1 MERPFAPL
9 KKGAWLM
16 KILRMMTGGGRSV
29 EELADMVRQFGRGRD
44 KILAHITPEEAA
56 KLKEM
61 GGRGTINP
69 MTGLP
74 EFQDDSFTEPV
85 NYSYDVEAQQG
96 GFYGNTPE
104 VSYYPDVQATFR
116 TQLDENKQYIP
127 GTGRGERIANYYV
140 PGGNETPERFALRE
154 ARLNPPRSF
163 DMPDVQREL
172 EVAQAERMA
181 PVPTRAAP
189 AQEEGF
195 LGRTEGAL
203 REARAALDKYP
214 MLTRAGS
221 AIGSTL
227 GQALMAARAN
237 RQRDAMIARERE
249 RAAPFR
255 AAEAEAL
262 DRARAGGMTASEAQ
276 ALETELARARQGLS
290 ARNMGTGSAA
300 AGIQAGQRSRA
311 QSVARQQSFAEALR
325 LAGVADAY
333 ERRAL
338 EQELAKDTE
347 LAKLFADVVGRE
359 ITQAGRTQA
368 PAPTGNRG

>member
-9 KKGAWLM
+9 EKGAWLM

-61 GGRGTINP
+61 GGSGTINP

-74 EFQDDSFTEPV
+74 EFEIQDFDLNQEV
-85 NYSYDVEAQQG
+85 MRQQG
-96 GFYGNTPE
+96 EDPYYQQPSYEGVGPE
-104 VSYYPDVQATFR
+104 TIFEQGAFT
-116 TQLDENKQYIP
+116 T
-127 GTGRGERIANYYV
+127 
-140 PGGNETPERFALRE
+140 PGGAEQ
-154 ARLNPPRSF
+154 PRSF

-181 PVPTRAAP
+181 PVSTRAAP

-195 LGRTEGAL
+195 LGRTERVL
-203 REARAALDKYP
+203 REGKAALDKYP

-227 GQALMAARAN
+227 GQALMASRAN

-290 ARNMGTGSAA
+290 ARNIGTGSAA

-325 LAGVADAY
+325 LAGIADAY

-347 LAKLFADVVGRE
+347 LAKLFADIVGRE

-368 PAPTGNRG
+368 PAPAPTARG

>member
-1 MERPFAPL
+1 
-9 KKGAWLM
+9 M

-61 GGRGTINP
+61 GGSGTINP

-74 EFQDDSFTEPV
+74 EFEIQDFDLNTEVMRQQAEDPYYEQPSYEGVGPETIFEPGAFTTPG
-85 NYSYDVEAQQG
+85 AA
-96 GFYGNTPE
+96 PE
-104 VSYYPDVQATFR
+104 VAPSY
-116 TQLDENKQYIP
+116 
-127 GTGRGERIANYYV
+127 
-140 PGGNETPERFALRE
+140 
-154 ARLNPPRSF
+154 

-181 PVPTRAAP
+181 PVSTRAAP

-195 LGRTEGAL
+195 LSRTERAL
-203 REARAALDKYP
+203 REGKAALDKYP
-214 MLTRAGS
+214 LLTRAG
-221 AIGSTL
+221 AAVGSTL

-237 RQRDAMIARERE
+237 RQRDALIAQERQ

-255 AAEAEAL
+255 AAEMEAL
-262 DRARAGGMTASEAQ
+262 DRARAGGMTAAEAQ
-276 ALETELARARQGLS
+276 ALETELARARQSLS
-290 ARNMGTGSAA
+290 ARNIGTGSAA
-300 AGIQAGQRSRA
+300 AGIQAGQRTRA

-325 LAGVADAY
+325 LAGIADAY

-368 PAPTGNRG
+368 PAPAPTGRG

>member
-1 MERPFAPL
+1 
-9 KKGAWLM
+9 M

-74 EFQDDSFTEPV
+74 EFEIQDFDLNTEVMRQQAEDPF
-85 NYSYDVEAQQG
+85 YEQPSYEGVGAETIFEPGA
-96 GFYGNTPE
+96 FSTP
-104 VSYYPDVQATFR
+104 A
-116 TQLDENKQYIP
+116 
-127 GTGRGERIANYYV
+127 AA
-140 PGGNETPERFALRE
+140 PEE
-154 ARLNPPRSF
+154 RSF
-163 DMPDVQREL
+163 YMPDVQREL
-172 EVAQAERMA
+172 EVAEAERMA
-181 PVPTRAAP
+181 PVSTRAAP

-195 LGRTEGAL
+195 LGRTERAL
-203 REARAALDKYP
+203 REGKAALDKYP
-214 MLTRAGS
+214 MLTRAG
-221 AIGSTL
+221 AAVGSTL

-325 LAGVADAY
+325 LAGIADAY

-368 PAPTGNRG
+368 PAPAPTGRG

>member
-9 KKGAWLM
+9 EKGAWLM

-61 GGRGTINP
+61 GGSGTINP

-74 EFQDDSFTEPV
+74 EFQEDFDIGFGPGNYTPDYTAADVQGMDEEQFNRFTGGGDFTGQTIVEPG
-85 NYSYDVEAQQG
+85 A
-96 GFYGNTPE
+96 FNTPAAAPE
-104 VSYYPDVQATFR
+104 ERSYY
-116 TQLDENKQYIP
+116 
-127 GTGRGERIANYYV
+127 
-140 PGGNETPERFALRE
+140 
-154 ARLNPPRSF
+154 
-163 DMPDVQREL
+163 MPDVQREL
-172 EVAQAERMA
+172 EVAEAERMA
-181 PVPTRAAP
+181 PVSTRAAP

-195 LGRTEGAL
+195 LGRTERAL
-203 REARAALDKYP
+203 REGKAALDKYP

-221 AIGSTL
+221 AVGSTL

-255 AAEAEAL
+255 AAEMEAL

-325 LAGVADAY
+325 LAGIADAY

-368 PAPTGNRG
+368 PAPTGRG

>member
-1 MERPFAPL
+1 
-9 KKGAWLM
+9 M
-16 KILRMMTGGGRSV
+16 KILRMMTGGGQSV
-29 EELADMVRQFGRGRD
+29 EDLAEMVRQFGRGRD
-44 KILAHITPEEAA
+44 KILAHITPEEAS

-74 EFQDDSFTEPV
+74 EFQEDYDIGFGPG
-85 NYSYDVEAQQG
+85 NY
-96 GFYGNTPE
+96 TPD
-104 VSYYPDVQATFR
+104 YTAADVQGMDEEQFQRFTGDLGNQTFYE
-116 TQLDENKQYIP
+116 Q
-127 GTGRGERIANYYV
+127 GAFTGQNAPLE
-140 PGGNETPERFALRE
+140 ET
-154 ARLNPPRSF
+154 RSF

-172 EVAQAERMA
+172 EVAEAERMA
-181 PVPTRAAP
+181 PVSTRAVP
-189 AQEEGF
+189 GVDDQGF
-195 LGRTEGAL
+195 LQRAEGGL
-203 REARAALDKYP
+203 REARAALDRYP

-237 RQRDAMIARERE
+237 RQRDALIAQERQ
-249 RAAPFR
+249 RGQPFR
-255 AAEAEAL
+255 QASEEAL
-262 DRARAGGMTASEAQ
+262 ARGRAGGLTPAEAQ
-276 ALETELARARQGLS
+276 QLDIELARARQGLS

-325 LAGVADAY
+325 LAGIADQY

-347 LAKLFADVVGRE
+347 LAKLFADIVGRE

-368 PAPTGNRG
+368 PAPAQSGRG

>member
-1 MERPFAPL
+1 
-9 KKGAWLM
+9 M
-16 KILRMMTGGGRSV
+16 KILRMMTGGGQSV
-29 EELADMVRQFGRGRD
+29 EDLAEMVRQFGRGND

-74 EFQDDSFTEPV
+74 EFQEDFDIGFGPG
-85 NYSYDVEAQQG
+85 NY
-96 GFYGNTPE
+96 TPD
-104 VSYYPDVQATFR
+104 YTAADVQGMDEEQFR
-116 TQLDENKQYIP
+116 RF
-127 GTGRGERIANYYV
+127 TGDL
-140 PGGNETPERFALRE
+140 GNQTIYEQGAFTGQNAPLEE
-154 ARLNPPRSF
+154 PRSF

-181 PVPTRAAP
+181 PVSTRATP
-189 AQEEGF
+189 GEDEQGF
-195 LGRTEGAL
+195 LQRAEGAL
-203 REARAALDKYP
+203 RSGKAALDRYP
-214 MLTRAGS
+214 MLTRAG
-221 AIGSTL
+221 AAVGSTL

-237 RQRDAMIARERE
+237 RQRDALIAQERQ
-249 RAAPFR
+249 RGQPFR
-255 AAEAEAL
+255 QASEEAL
-262 DRARAGGMTASEAQ
+262 ARGREGGLTPAEAQ
-276 ALETELARARQGLS
+276 ALDIELARARQGLS
-290 ARNMGTGSAA
+290 ARNIGTGSAA

-325 LAGVADAY
+325 LAGIADQY

-347 LAKLFADVVGRE
+347 LAKLFADIVGRE

-368 PAPTGNRG
+368 PAPAQTGRG